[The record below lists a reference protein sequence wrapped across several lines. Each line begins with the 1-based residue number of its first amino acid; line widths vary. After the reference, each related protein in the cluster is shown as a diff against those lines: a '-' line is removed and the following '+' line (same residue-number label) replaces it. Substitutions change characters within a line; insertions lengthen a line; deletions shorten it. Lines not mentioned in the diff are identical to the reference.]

1 MMSQDLLLHQVMS
14 GIVKCF
20 VGNRF
25 FYIHPSSSIDK
36 FEAELLYH
44 NTMIESS
51 FLEIL
56 SDNEMLQFM
65 IDNNLWS
72 NEEEIELNVLPSKI
86 DSLKLEMYK
95 KYSSFKSS
103 QVDQVRKVLKRT
115 KKKYEDLCNKRHL
128 YDLYTQSGIAESVKL
143 QYLLARNVRDENGKS
158 INIEEMSM
166 NVMSGLMNDYL
177 KNKPKDT
184 DLRAL
189 SRYGKWR
196 MIWASGKNEGGIFG
210 TPSSLLTDSQQSL
223 IAWSKLYDN
232 VNESMNAPSDEV
244 IEDDDMLDGWIINE
258 QNNRK
263 NSPNIDSKYNKKGQE
278 VYVVAETQEDADRVN
293 RMNNRDGSF
302 IKNQRMAVLQKS
314 GVVNEENMPDS
325 KQKMVIQ
332 ANNQFKESFKGR

>member
-1 MMSQDLLLHQVMS
+1 
-14 GIVKCF
+14 
-20 VGNRF
+20 
-25 FYIHPSSSIDK
+25 
-36 FEAELLYH
+36 
-44 NTMIESS
+44 
-51 FLEIL
+51 
-56 SDNEMLQFM
+56 
-65 IDNNLWS
+65 
-72 NEEEIELNVLPSKI
+72 
-86 DSLKLEMYK
+86 
-95 KYSSFKSS
+95 
-103 QVDQVRKVLKRT
+103 
-115 KKKYEDLCNKRHL
+115 
-128 YDLYTQSGIAESVKL
+128 VKL

-263 NSPNIDSKYNKKGQE
+263 NSSNIDSKYNKKGQE